1 MLGGV
6 IRTLTLGPRL
16 VRAVLLLPELLRR
29 LDEIE
34 SHTHAMVGNTSSM
47 ERSTATL
54 VVEVAKV
61 DGSIRHLAEGI
72 EPIGRLAGRLP
83 RGRRGEALP

>member
-1 MLGGV
+1 
-6 IRTLTLGPRL
+6 
-16 VRAVLLLPELLRR
+16 
-29 LDEIE
+29 
-34 SHTHAMVGNTSSM
+34 MVGNTSSM